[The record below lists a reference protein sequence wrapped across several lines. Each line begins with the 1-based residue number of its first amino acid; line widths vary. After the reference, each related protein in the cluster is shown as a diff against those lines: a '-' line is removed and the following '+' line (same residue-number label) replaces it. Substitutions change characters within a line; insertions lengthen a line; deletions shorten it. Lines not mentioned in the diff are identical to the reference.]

1 MFLLFILLV
10 FTIAKPLQCS
20 VCHDSYR
27 GSCVNYRHN
36 SCLAGEYYT
45 LNGCGVEEM
54 CCYHGNSATAPA
66 IRPNQCGMSTPQE
79 QHDTKI
85 VGGTVAKAGEY
96 PWQVSLRNTGF
107 HVCGGIL
114 VDRNWVLTA
123 AHCFRENHNPKEW
136 TVVVGENDRAFLE
149 GQERIIQADTI
160 FVHSHFDAQSY
171 VNDIAMIQLS
181 EDVDINPYVRPVCMP
196 PAGSNHTYQT
206 CVITGWGAAYSGG
219 HGTHALYKANVPVLP
234 TDVCTYLLDRSIPNT
249 MICAGF
255 KQGGVDTCQGDSG
268 GPLVCE
274 SGGIYQIVGIVS
286 WGYSCAEKYTP
297 GVYTN
302 VPAYIDWIHAVLNA
316 YDPTSVVLHPQF
328 LGSPIGKRAGG
339 ERRGDEERKINVYN

>member
-1 MFLLFILLV
+1 MSEETEKWIKSKTELRNSESPSSI
-10 FTIAKPLQCS
+10 
-20 VCHDSYR
+20 CHDSYR

-107 HVCGGIL
+107 H
-114 VDRNWVLTA
+114 
-123 AHCFRENHNPKEW
+123 
-136 TVVVGENDRAFLE
+136 
-149 GQERIIQADTI
+149 
-160 FVHSHFDAQSY
+160 
-171 VNDIAMIQLS
+171 LS

-255 KQGGVDTCQGDSG
+255 KQGGGDSG